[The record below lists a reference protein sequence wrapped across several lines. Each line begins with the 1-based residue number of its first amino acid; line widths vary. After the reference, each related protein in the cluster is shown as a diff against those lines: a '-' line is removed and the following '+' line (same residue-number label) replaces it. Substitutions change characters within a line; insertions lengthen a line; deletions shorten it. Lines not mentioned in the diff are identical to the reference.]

1 MKRIICAVLF
11 VCMLLCLGACS
22 GDIGP
27 TTQTTAPTI
36 QAGSAEPTNEQISKN
51 TEPSAPTEDPSLA
64 IFRQAMVETP
74 QLFAVAYFG
83 YVSQDTD
90 PFEVMQEAAPQLCE
104 NLPFLLTLRKE
115 TIVGAFGHLF
125 CIVPKDENATVAVD
139 RYTWNGDSYENEQVL
154 YRSEQGAPILV
165 MCPNENGV
173 PDTFLTIT
181 DSDGT
186 VTIWCPHIGS
196 SGRVAALCDDQGE
209 SLLMDF
215 TPYDDTPIPYLD
227 MVGTW
232 ALRWTEV
239 EGDRVEATPGSCAVT
254 VTTDGMGFFWISYEN
269 KDFPEE
275 NFTDRELLITSGQLY
290 PDCSNSEWY
299 AQVNETGE
307 AVIHHAVTVQADGTL
322 LMQFSWEMDGM
333 PMVSYGWY
341 QKK

>member
-1 MKRIICAVLF
+1 MKRIICVLLSA
-11 VCMLLCLGACS
+11 CLLLCFAAC
-22 GDIGP
+22 GGNQNP
-27 TTQTTAPTI
+27 TTGSTASTTEQLTQPTDATHTSTTAPT
-36 QAGSAEPTNEQISKN
+36 EH
-51 TEPSAPTEDPSLA
+51 TEDPSLI

-83 YVSQDTD
+83 YVSQDAD

-104 NLPFLLTLRKE
+104 NLPFLLAIGKE
-115 TIVGAFGHLF
+115 NVLGAYGYLF

-154 YRSEQGAPILV
+154 YRSEQGTPILV

-215 TPYDDTPIPYLD
+215 TPYGDTPIPYLD

-239 EGDRVEATPGSCAVT
+239 EGDRVEAPPGSCAVT

>member
-1 MKRIICAVLF
+1 MKRIICVLLSA
-11 VCMLLCLGACS
+11 CLLLCLAAC
-22 GDIGP
+22 GGNQNP
-27 TTQTTAPTI
+27 TTGSTAPTTG
-36 QAGSAEPTNEQISKN
+36 QFSQPTDAMHTSTTEPTEH
-51 TEPSAPTEDPSLA
+51 TEDPSLI

-83 YVSQDTD
+83 YVSQDAD

-104 NLPFLLTLRKE
+104 NLPFLLAIGKE
-115 TIVGAFGHLF
+115 NVLGAYGYLF

-154 YRSEQGAPILV
+154 YRSEQGAPVLV

-215 TPYDDTPIPYLD
+215 TPYGDTPIPYLD

>member
-1 MKRIICAVLF
+1 MKRIICVLLSA
-11 VCMLLCLGACS
+11 CLLLCLAAC
-22 GDIGP
+22 GGNQNP
-27 TTQTTAPTI
+27 TTGSTAPTTE
-36 QAGSAEPTNEQISKN
+36 QFSQPTDATHTSTTEPTEH
-51 TEPSAPTEDPSLA
+51 TEDPSLI

-83 YVSQDTD
+83 YVSQDAD

-104 NLPFLLTLRKE
+104 NLPFLLAIGKE
-115 TIVGAFGHLF
+115 NVLGAYGYLF

-215 TPYDDTPIPYLD
+215 TPYGDTPIPYLD